1 MREVKA
7 QLRQIAPLVYADI
20 RKEILRWGRTHRLL
34 PRLEVLIVVLC
45 CLGIAGCQ
53 SFPRKVCKPSDYA
66 MPQTLTAY
74 SSAVDM
80 EDIYM
85 ALFLN
90 YVRNISSCQ
99 RHQRR

>member
-7 QLRQIAPLVYADI
+7 QLRQIALLVYADI
-20 RKEILRWGRTHRLL
+20 RKKVSCWMRAYQLMRRLQ
-34 PRLEVLIVVLC
+34 VLIVLLC
-45 CLGIAGCQ
+45 CLSIAGCQ
-53 SFPRKVCKPSDYA
+53 SFPSKACKPSDYA

-74 SSAVDM
+74 RGAVEMD
-80 EDIYM
+80 DIYM

-99 RHQRR
+99 RYQRH